1 MDYIIEFIFEIIL
14 EGMTE
19 GASSKRVPLV
29 IRILLVWIFFVLYG
43 GIVAL
48 IFWAAICNR
57 SILLGLIGIGV
68 LLLFVAAAVK
78 KIREITAPK
87 DR

>member
-1 MDYIIEFIFEIIL
+1 MDFIIDFIFEIIL
-14 EGMTE
+14 EGMAE

-29 IRILLVWIFFVLYG
+29 IRILLVLILFVFYG

-48 IFWAAICNR
+48 IFWAAIRNR

-78 KIREITAPK
+78 KIREITA
-87 DR
+87 